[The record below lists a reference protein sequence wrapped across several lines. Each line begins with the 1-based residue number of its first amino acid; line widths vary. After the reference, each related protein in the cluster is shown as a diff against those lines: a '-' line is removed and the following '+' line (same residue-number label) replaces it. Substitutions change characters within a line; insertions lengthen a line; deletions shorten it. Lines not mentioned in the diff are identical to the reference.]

1 MHHEVKRHIE
11 YKSMSDCTRATGWHT
26 EYTSL
31 SDGLCAHRMLLRY
44 PGAKKSIRKHAIRS
58 ALREDLVCYTH
69 GLRHVRDR
77 MDLPYLPSLL
87 PSKHDLGGGHLSQH
101 KYHRF
106 GGHASCPP
114 GASALSYPGQRH
126 DFLLFACVML
136 VHWEAVQPTVM
147 WDHAFV
153 AACQAYHHC
162 RPRAVASVSCDSKCL

>member
-114 GASALSYPGQRH
+114 GASALSYPGQRR
-126 DFLLFACVML
+126 DFLLFACVMCHVGAL
-136 VHWEAVQPTVM
+136 GSCTTYSYVGS
-147 WDHAFV
+147 
-153 AACQAYHHC
+153 CIC
-162 RPRAVASVSCDSKCL
+162 RRMSSVSSL